1 MCSKHRRVA
10 TAPGLC
16 AELRIENRSLGK
28 EQAQFTGGLEGS
40 RQPPAKDKASAGT
53 VTEETKDIPGAAGH
67 VLCRKCPF
75 SSNCLLVS
83 EPGDM
88 AVNSA
93 QIQDSRTIP

>member
-40 RQPPAKDKASAGT
+40 RQPPAKDKVSAGT
-53 VTEETKDIPGAAGH
+53 VTEETKDMPGAAGH

-75 SSNCLLVS
+75 SSNVC
-83 EPGDM
+83 
-88 AVNSA
+88 
-93 QIQDSRTIP
+93 